1 MKIDPII
8 ISLAIS
14 GLGFLLNLYTVNK
27 GNTTN
32 AEQTGRVLQSV
43 DNLKDD
49 VKDIKASIKDSSQ
62 QIGDIDRRVSVL
74 ENRVSV
80 IEERTNEG

>member
-1 MKIDPII
+1 MIDPVYA
-8 ISLAIS
+8 SLVIAA
-14 GLGFLLNLYTVNK
+14 LGFGLNLYTVSK
-27 GNTTN
+27 GNAKN

-49 VKDIKASIKDSSQ
+49 VRDIKSSIKDSSR

-74 ENRVSV
+74 ENRVTV
-80 IEERTNEG
+80 IEEEIK

>member
-1 MKIDPII
+1 MIDPVYA
-8 ISLAIS
+8 SLLIAA
-14 GLGFLLNLYTVNK
+14 LGFGLNLYTVSK
-27 GNTTN
+27 GNAKN

-49 VKDIKASIKDSSQ
+49 VRDIKSSIKDSSR

-74 ENRVSV
+74 ENRVTV
-80 IEERTNEG
+80 IEEEIK

>member
-1 MKIDPII
+1 MDPIF
-8 ISLAIS
+8 ISLLIS
-14 GLGFLLNLYTVNK
+14 AMGFALNIYTVNK
-27 GNTTN
+27 GNIKN

-49 VKDIKASIKDSSQ
+49 VKDIKSSIKDSSR

-74 ENRVSV
+74 ENRVTV
-80 IEERTNEG
+80 IEEEIK